1 VSGPAPALER
11 PVETA
16 APAVRTGAAV
26 LVLLSLGHFFVDLYS
41 GAVGALQPLLVERL
55 NLSLAE
61 AGILGGVFVFT
72 SSVLQLAFGMLS
84 DHLRT
89 RLFAALAPLVAG
101 VSISLLG
108 VAPSYWLLLAL
119 VSLGGFG
126 IAAFHPQASATVAFG
141 TATRRGGW
149 MAVFISAG
157 TLGFSLGPAYF
168 SGLLELGG
176 AENLYWA
183 AAPAILV
190 SALLL
195 MKLPAPP
202 AAGKERSLDLS
213 PLRRVW
219 RPLAVLYS
227 LVFIRSI
234 LQIVFAQF
242 LPLYLTLERGF
253 AYADANYVL
262 TLYLVAGA
270 LGGFFGGHLADRF
283 GGRTVILLSMA
294 GCVPFL
300 LLFFL
305 GEGWLAVAGL
315 IAGGLVLFFTIPVN
329 VVMAQE
335 LVPSQAGTV
344 SALMMG
350 FAWGMAGVVFIP
362 LTGRASDAFAMHP
375 VLLSLMVFP
384 VIGFLLALKLEKGGR
399 K

>member
-1 VSGPAPALER
+1 M
-11 PVETA
+11 A
-16 APAVRTGAAV
+16 A
-26 LVLLSLGHFFVDLYS
+26 
-41 GAVGALQPLLVERL
+41 
-55 NLSLAE
+55 
-61 AGILGGVFVFT
+61 
-72 SSVLQLAFGMLS
+72 
-84 DHLRT
+84 
-89 RLFAALAPLVAG
+89 
-101 VSISLLG
+101 
-108 VAPSYWLLLAL
+108 
-119 VSLGGFG
+119 
-126 IAAFHPQASATVAFG
+126 
-141 TATRRGGW
+141 
-149 MAVFISAG
+149 FISAG

-176 AENLYWA
+176 VDNLYWA
-183 AAPAILV
+183 AAPGILV

-195 MKLPAPP
+195 MKLPAPA
-202 AAGKERSLDLS
+202 AAGPKRSLDLA

-219 RPLAVLYS
+219 KPLTVLYA

-253 AYADANYVL
+253 ALTDANYVL

-283 GGRTVILLSMA
+283 GGRAVILWSMA
-294 GCVPFL
+294 GCIPFL

-305 GEGWLAVAGL
+305 SRGWLAVAGL
-315 IAGGLVLFFTIPVN
+315 VAGGLVLFFTIPVN

-350 FAWGMAGVVFIP
+350 FAWGMAGVIFIP
-362 LTGRASDAFAMHP
+362 LTGRASDIFSMHP
-375 VLLSLMVFP
+375 VLLSLLVFP
-384 VIGFLLALKLEKGGR
+384 VIGFLLAFRLEKGGR